1 MDAYLGTSAMRAT
14 QSTMALASSVLGFEI
29 VELWTEEG
37 DGKLHCT
44 YVHASEET
52 VRRYPEII
60 AGHYPNHKKEHKLSP
75 EVTKRLLGNYLR
87 SKNVFH
93 FLISRPCFKSFTSL
107 VLYSYAI

>member
-75 EVTKRLLGNYLR
+75 EVTSCLSENYLCAK
-87 SKNVFH
+87 SMFLH
-93 FLISRPCFKSFTSL
+93 LISHYFFKSNAYH
-107 VLYSYAI
+107 VLFSYAT